1 MNALKMYTIMTNLIN
16 EKTNNTFL
24 IFKMNFLNKWEKVTI
39 YFVMFFIVIYW
50 LFLTY
55 LLCYSLNKN
64 KQT

>member
-1 MNALKMYTIMTNLIN
+1 MTNLIN

-55 LLCYSLNKN
+55 LLC
-64 KQT
+64 